1 MQLKIKFACSILHN
15 HKEIVLNLMKFRYI
29 FRLAAAIIFIY
40 IFQACSTTKFVP
52 DGEYLLQET
61 KIESDTKN
69 ISMFDME
76 PYIKQKANYKT
87 LEIFKLPLFIYD
99 LSGHDSTKWI
109 NKMLRSGGE
118 PPVIYDSTMVASTVS
133 QLETVLKNR
142 GYLNAKVT
150 PEIKLSKKKARV
162 IYNIE
167 SNKPYTIGEY
177 SINIEDSI
185 FDTSLFSKYKPT
197 IRIIPHTT
205 NRDSLVTHFSKLILK
220 ESLIKK
226 GENFDLNALDLERDR
241 IASIIRQA
249 GYFAFNKEY
258 IGFVADTTASN
269 RKVDLALQI
278 YPFMQRTQNNEI
290 VESPHKL
297 YIVDDVKMYV
307 DYNPLESSL
316 KNFQPSDIYEKD
328 SYAIY
333 YGERERFIRPS
344 VLLSSCYIKPKQL
357 YSEKNT
363 TFTYNTF
370 SQLSI
375 LTNVNIKYEEFMDN
389 DTTKLR
395 CIITCIPQKKQGVSV
410 ELEGTNSASFLGVG
424 TGIGYTHRN
433 LLKGSEVFKIKA
445 QGAYEAITPSFSSFN
460 DNYFEIGGDISLTF
474 PQFMIPFLSKGTRRK
489 IHATTQFNS
498 NYSFQRRPG
507 YFTRTV
513 LSGGVQ
519 YSWQNRTNRQI
530 KHTLDLIDLSYVHIP
545 FLDSEFK
552 NKLTENAILYSFTDQ
567 FIMSLGYTYSRS
579 NFDASKKIPSL
590 YSFRG
595 SIESA
600 GNLLALAAMLA
611 NVPEDE
617 YGSKKI
623 FNTYFAQYIKGNF
636 DYSRTF
642 RLDKKNSFAWRVGG
656 GVAVPYGNYKL
667 IPYQKRFYSG
677 GANSVRGW
685 AVRELG
691 PGAHYSSNS
700 DFYAHS
706 GDIRFDANIEYRS
719 NFFWKFE
726 LAAFLD
732 VGNIWTIKE
741 YEKQEKGSFKLNSFY
756 KEIAAAWGLGLRLDF
771 EFVLIRLDC
780 GWKLYNPAD
789 TPIYKDDGQGN
800 LVFDRYKSKW
810 DVTKPFKIRENT
822 AWHIAIGYPF

>member
-1 MQLKIKFACSILHN
+1 
-15 HKEIVLNLMKFRYI
+15 MKFKNI
-29 FRLAAAIIFIY
+29 LQIITSITIIY
-40 IFQACSTTKFVP
+40 AFHSCSTTKFVP

-61 KIESDTKN
+61 IIKSDTKS
-69 ISMFDME
+69 ISPFDLE

-109 NKMLRSGGE
+109 NKVLRSGGE
-118 PPVIYDSTMVASTVS
+118 PPVIYDSLMVDKSVN
-133 QLETVLKNR
+133 QIETVLQNR

-150 PEIKLSKKKARV
+150 PEISFSKKKAKI

-167 SNKPYTIGEY
+167 GNKPYSLGDYT
-177 SINIEDSI
+177 INIEDST
-185 FDTSLFSKYKPT
+185 FDTSLFQIYKPSIKT
-197 IRIIPHTT
+197 KFNTE
-205 NRDSLVTHFSKLILK
+205 NKDSLINNYSKILLR

-226 GENFDLNALDLERDR
+226 GENFDLNILDQERDR
-241 IASIIRQA
+241 ITYMFRQA

-258 IGFVADTTASN
+258 IGFIADTTASN
-269 RKVDLALQI
+269 RKVDLVLNI
-278 YPFMQRTQNNEI
+278 YPFLQRKQNGDI

-297 YIVDDVKMYV
+297 YIVDEVKLYV
-307 DYNPLESSL
+307 DYNPLEGSL
-316 KNFQPSDIYEKD
+316 KDYTTNDVFEKND
-328 SYAIY
+328 YSIY
-333 YGERERFIRPS
+333 YGARNRYIRPS
-344 VLLSSCYIKPKQL
+344 VILNSCYIKPKHL
-357 YSEKNT
+357 YSESST
-363 TFTYNTF
+363 TATYNSF
-370 SQLSI
+370 SQLNI

-395 CIITCIPQKKQGVSV
+395 CIITCIPHKKQGVSV
-410 ELEGTNSASFLGVG
+410 EFEGTNSASFLGVG

-474 PQFMIPFLSKGTRRK
+474 PQFMIPFLKKSTRQK

-498 NYSFQRRPG
+498 NYSYQRRPG

-530 KHTLDLIDLSYVHIP
+530 KHSLDLIDLSYIHIP
-545 FLDSEFK
+545 FLDSTF
-552 NKLTENAILYSFTDQ
+552 NSGLTENARLYSFRDQ
-567 FIMSLGYTYSRS
+567 FIMSIGYTFSKT
-579 NFDASKKIPSL
+579 NFDATKKIPHL

-595 SIESA
+595 SIETA
-600 GNLLALAAMLA
+600 GNLLSLISILA
-611 NVPEDE
+611 NVSEDE

-623 FNTYFAQYIKGNF
+623 FNTYFAQYVKGNF

-642 RLDKKNSFAWRVGG
+642 RMDEKNSFAWRVGA
-656 GVAVPYGNYKL
+656 GVAIPYGNYKL

-691 PGAHYSSNS
+691 PGAHYSPSS

-706 GDIRFDANIEYRS
+706 GDIRFDANVEYRS

-732 VGNIWTIKE
+732 AGNIWTIKE

-756 KEIAAAWGLGLRLDF
+756 EELAVAWGLGLRLDF

-789 TPIYKDDGQGN
+789 TPIYKNDGLGN
-800 LVFDRYKSKW
+800 ITFDRYKSKW
-810 DVTKPFKIRENT
+810 DVTKPFKFRENT